1 MVLRMATPVFTLQAR
16 LGAYQPAVAAAL
28 AQLHTRQIIRR
39 IWDHDPTVW
48 RPDPT
53 EIGDRLGWLHLP
65 GGMVAAVDAL
75 RTFAENIKAA
85 GFRQVLLLGMGGSSL
100 APEVFART
108 FGPRP
113 ETSAQGLP
121 LEVLDST
128 HPDAVLVKATRFD
141 PAHTLYVVATK
152 SGGTVE
158 TFAFFRY
165 FYNLTADRVGA
176 KAVGRHFV
184 AITDPDSGLAETARR
199 YGFRHTFLNDPT
211 IGGRYSALSYFGL
224 VPAALVGVDNGLLL
238 ARAREA
244 ATACTRTDHNPAAL
258 LGAIMAE
265 LAKQGRDKLTLVL
278 SPSLPG
284 FDDWIEQ
291 LIAESTGKEGKG
303 ILPVVGEELS
313 SPRHYGA
320 DRVFVQIRL
329 RGETEHDA
337 ALARLRRAGHPVVR
351 LELRDPYD
359 LGGQFFL
366 WEMATAVAGHLL
378 GIQPFDQPNV
388 ESAKRLARQMVAAYR
403 ESGQLP
409 AEQPLLHDSDIT
421 VFGQAPANGRRFRR
435 AAALLKAFL
444 QQAQPGDYIAVQ
456 AYIAPNPA
464 ADAALAL
471 LRRRLQAYTRLAT
484 TVGYGP
490 RFLHSTGQ
498 LHKGDAGHGLF
509 LQLTDTPQ
517 NDVPI
522 PDEAGS
528 AASTL
533 SFGTLIMAQALG
545 DGEALRHEGR
555 RLLRFHF
562 RGDTPA
568 GIRALAAAL
577 S

>member
-1 MVLRMATPVFTLQAR
+1 MAFRIATPVFTLQAR
-16 LGAYQPAVAAAL
+16 LGAYQPVVATAL
-28 AQLHTRQIIRR
+28 AQLRTGQIIRR

-53 EIGDRLGWLHLP
+53 EISDRLGWLHLP
-65 GGMVAAVDAL
+65 GGMAAAVDTL
-75 RTFAENIKAA
+75 RAFADEIRAE

-108 FGPRP
+108 FGPRANAS
-113 ETSAQGLP
+113 THGLP

-128 HPDAVLVKATRFD
+128 HPDAVLAKATRFD

-158 TFAFFRY
+158 TFALFRY

-176 KAVGRHFV
+176 EAVGRHFV
-184 AITDPDSGLAETARR
+184 AITDPGSGLAETARR
-199 YGFRHTFLNDPT
+199 YSFRRTFLNDPT

-224 VPAALVGVDNGLLL
+224 APAALVGVDLGLLL

-244 ATACTRTDHNPAAL
+244 ATACARTDHNPAAL
-258 LGAIMAE
+258 LGAVMAE
-265 LAKQGRDKLTLVL
+265 LAGQGRDKLTLVL
-278 SPSLPG
+278 SPNLPG

-303 ILPVVGEELS
+303 ILPVVGEGLGG
-313 SPRHYGA
+313 PRHYGA

-329 RGETEHDA
+329 PGESEHDA
-337 ALARLRRAGHPVVR
+337 ALARLARAGHPVIR
-351 LELRDPYD
+351 LELHDPYD

-366 WEMATAVAGHLL
+366 WEMATAVVGHLL

-409 AEQPLLHDSDIT
+409 SEPPLWDGGDIA
-421 VFGQAPANGRRFRR
+421 VFGRSPAEGRRFRR

-444 QQAQPGDYIAVQ
+444 QQAQPGDYVAVQ
-456 AYIAPNPA
+456 AYIAPGPA

-498 LHKGDAGHGLF
+498 LHKGDAGRGLF

-517 NDVPI
+517 HDVPI
-522 PDEAGS
+522 PDEAGA

-545 DGEALRHEGR
+545 DGEALRREGR

-562 RGDTPA
+562 RGDTLA
-568 GIRALAAAL
+568 GIQALAAAL
-577 S
+577 T